1 MKKECKKEINEIEFD
16 VNDLRVERKNGM
28 FLSNNQVKLL
38 QKYHVNY
45 NDYKDLSKLI
55 FKLNELTEDDDEL
68 ESLAMDIDEFN
79 YYNNQNK

>member
-45 NDYKDLSKLI
+45 NDYKDLSSLI

-68 ESLAMDIDEFN
+68 ESLSMDIDEFN

>member
-1 MKKECKKEINEIEFD
+1 MKKECKKEISEFEFD
-16 VNDLRVERKNGM
+16 PNDLKVERENGM

-45 NDYKDLSKLI
+45 NDYNDLSSLI
-55 FKLNELTEDDDEL
+55 FKLNELTEDDEEL

-79 YYNNQNK
+79 YYNYQNK